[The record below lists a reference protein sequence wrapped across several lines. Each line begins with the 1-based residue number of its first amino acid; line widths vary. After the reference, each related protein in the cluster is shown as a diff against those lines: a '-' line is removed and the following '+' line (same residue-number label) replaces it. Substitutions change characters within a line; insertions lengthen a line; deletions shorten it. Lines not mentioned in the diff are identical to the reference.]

1 MCGKVESGN
10 DTHTFKG
17 EKDPSNH
24 AGGTQT
30 INYSAAVHKTQ
41 TAGYTGDT
49 QCLGC
54 NGIIANGKTIEP
66 TPHVAAEKW
75 TTDADS
81 HWKLCSVEGCGVE
94 IEDSRVVHVY
104 YNVCD
109 GDCNICGEVRTA
121 PHDYAEEWTSNSEN
135 HWHKCKLCDSTT
147 GVAEHNF
154 VNGTCDVCS
163 YLKYML
169 GDVNGDLIVDED
181 DAIYLLRHTLL
192 PDRYTVNQSC
202 DFNKDGKE
210 DEDDAIYLLKYTLI
224 PDRYPIG

>member
-1 MCGKVESGN
+1 MQQFDNSIHG
-10 DTHTFKG
+10 
-17 EKDPSNH
+17 
-24 AGGTQT
+24 Q
-30 INYSAAVHKTQ
+30 
-41 TAGYTGDT
+41 
-49 QCLGC
+49 GC
-54 NGIIANGKTIEP
+54 DK
-66 TPHVAAEKW
+66 
-75 TTDADS
+75 
-81 HWKLCSVEGCGVE
+81 
-94 IEDSRVVHVY
+94 
-104 YNVCD
+104 
-109 GDCNICGEVRTA
+109 
-121 PHDYAEEWTSNSEN
+121 
-135 HWHKCKLCDSTT
+135 
-147 GVAEHNF
+147 HNF